1 MARPLRV
8 AAVQLRSG
16 IDAEANRIA
25 ATPLL
30 REAASAGARLVATP
44 EMTARLDRDRPRL
57 RASLAR
63 ADLVAEQRAW
73 ARLAEELGV
82 WLLLG
87 SAPIPADEGRVF
99 NRSHLFAPDGKLA
112 ATYDKINLFDVEL
125 GGGESYRESAGVAPG
140 ARAVLTEGPMGVKL
154 GLTICYDMRFG
165 RLYRALANAGAEMIA
180 IPSAFT
186 VPTGKAHW
194 ETLIRARA
202 IETGCFVI
210 APAQGGVHE
219 DGRATWGRSLIVGP
233 WGEVLKAFDHDEP
246 GVLVAD
252 CDLDAVTA
260 ARAKI
265 PAWSREGEFSAPENI
280 A

>member
-1 MARPLRV
+1 MARNLRV
-8 AAVQLRSG
+8 AAIQFRSG
-16 IDAEANRIA
+16 IDAEANRAA

-30 REAASAGARLVATP
+30 REAANAGARLVATP
-44 EMTARLDRDRPRL
+44 EMTVRLDRDRPRL
-57 RASLAR
+57 HANLAR

-99 NRSHLFAPDGKLA
+99 NRTHLFSPDGKLA

-154 GLTICYDMRFG
+154 GLTICYDMRFA
-165 RLYRALANAGAEMIA
+165 RLYRTLANAGAEMIA

-210 APAQGGVHE
+210 APAQGGMHE

-233 WGEVLKAFDHDEP
+233 WGEVLKHFDHDEP

-252 CDLDAVTA
+252 CDLDAVAA

-265 PAWSREGEFSAPENI
+265 PAWSREGDFTSP
-280 A
+280 